1 MVHQN
6 FDVGGATL
14 RVLKVWD
21 AEYPWDVRAEK
32 VMRTLTEAGHTVHLV
47 SRNRRRQPLLEELN
61 EATVHRMKPW
71 AGLGRGIDHASQ
83 FPAFF
88 NPRWIGLINRVGR
101 QTRSDLILVRDLPL
115 APTAIWVGK
124 RLGVPVVLDMAEN
137 YGAMMRDLWTS
148 GTRGPFDWAVRNP
161 AIVEAVERWVLR
173 KIDHAVVVVEESGE
187 RLRELGLPADKI
199 TVVVNTPWPSRIPEI
214 VEPSS
219 TGDAP
224 LRLVYLGLLEAPR
237 GVATVLDA
245 VARLRENHVV
255 VSLDIVG
262 GGRGADDLQ
271 RLAQDLE
278 LSNHVRF
285 HGVLPYEDAL
295 AVVKSADVGLVPHH
309 ALESWNTT
317 IPNKLFDYMSNG
329 LAVVTSDAKPAARI
343 VRDVGCG
350 EVFRSEDG
358 ADLARALRSVADS
371 TVRDAMATRGRAAV
385 RDRYNWGV
393 DGTRL
398 LRTLEDLI

>member
-1 MVHQN
+1 MSE
-6 FDVGGATL
+6 DSL

-32 VMRTLTEAGHTVHLV
+32 VMRTLTEAGHTVDLV
-47 SRNRRRQPLLEELN
+47 ARNRTGQPLLEKLP

-71 AGLGRGIDHASQ
+71 NGLGRRLDHASQ

-88 NPRWIGLINRVGR
+88 NPRWVRLMHRVGR
-101 QTRSDLILVRDLPL
+101 ETRTDLILVRDLPL

-161 AIVEAVERWVLR
+161 TLVEAVERWVLR
-173 KIDHAVVVVEESGE
+173 GIDHVVVVVEESGE
-187 RLRELGLPADKI
+187 RLRELGLPEDRI
-199 TVVVNTPWPSRIPEI
+199 TVVVNTPWPDRIPRTLE
-214 VEPSS
+214 S
-219 TGDAP
+219 TSGGDDT

-245 VARLRENHVV
+245 VARLRDEGRA

-262 GGRGADDLQ
+262 GGRGADDLHRAADEL
-271 RLAQDLE
+271 RLSDR
-278 LSNHVRF
+278 VRF
-285 HGVLPYEDAL
+285 HGVLPYEEAL
-295 AVVKSADVGLVPHH
+295 GVVKSADVGLVPHH

-343 VRDVGCG
+343 VREVGCG

-358 ADLARALRSVADS
+358 ADLARALRSVADPAA
-371 TVRDAMATRGRAAV
+371 RAAMSERGRAAV
-385 RDRYNWGV
+385 LDRFNWGV

-398 LRTLEDLI
+398 LGALEGLV